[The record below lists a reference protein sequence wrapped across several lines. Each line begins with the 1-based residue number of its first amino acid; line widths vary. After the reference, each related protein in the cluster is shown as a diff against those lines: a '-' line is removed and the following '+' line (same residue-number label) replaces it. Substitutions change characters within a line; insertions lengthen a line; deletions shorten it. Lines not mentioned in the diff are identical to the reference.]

1 MRNIFSTQ
9 NLGKKRVLV
18 VDDNI
23 DNALLLS
30 TLLETE
36 GYLVDVANCG
46 YTAISKIEANPPN
59 IVLLDLIM
67 PIIDGIEVARWIRK
81 NRPSVAVVLVTAYSD
96 LDDLLPDK
104 VKFDGIITKPLNFEE
119 TILLIQNILEYGKQP
134 ISERYKSIHN

>member
-23 DNALLLS
+23 DNALLLA
-30 TLLETE
+30 TLLEIE

-59 IVLLDLIM
+59 IVLLDLMM
-67 PIIDGIEVARWIRK
+67 PIIDGIEVARWVRK

-104 VKFDGIITKPLNFEE
+104 FKFDGIITKPLNFEE
-119 TILLIQNILEYGKQP
+119 TVLLVRNILEYGKQP
-134 ISERYKSIHN
+134 ISQMYKSIHK